1 MLTIAK
7 YLKPLVIPIGTLFFG
22 PQITLQT
29 LNNTKVKEFIRSDNY
44 QFDVVI
50 FENFQHECFV
60 TMGHKFGAHVIQLIP
75 ATPVAFHSQW
85 HGQPFNPSYIP
96 DPNSG
101 FTDKMS
107 FIVRTTNVLVTL
119 LQLILYPLFY
129 MPKQNEIMNEYFNYT
144 GWESR
149 PSLEEMTRNISLT
162 LINTHF
168 TIGTARPLVP
178 NFVEV
183 AGMHLTAASKLP
195 KVIIYKRRR
204 SRRFVVATL
213 ITEARLCRIYRS

>member
-1 MLTIAK
+1 MLSIAS
-7 YLKPLVIPIGTLFFG
+7 YLKPWVIPIGTLFFG
-22 PQITLQT
+22 PQITLET
-29 LNNTKVKEFIRSDNY
+29 LNNTKVKEFIHSDGY

-60 TMGHKFGAHVIQLIP
+60 TMGHKYGAHVIQLIP
-75 ATPVAFHSQW
+75 ASPVAFLSQW

-101 FTDKMS
+101 FTDQMS
-107 FIVRTTNVLVTL
+107 ISVRIMNTFVTC

-129 MPKQNEIMNEYFNYT
+129 MPQQKEIMSNHFNYT

-149 PSLEEMTRNISLT
+149 PPLEEMSKNISLT

-168 TIGTARPLVP
+168 TLGTPRPLVP
-178 NFVEV
+178 NFIEV
-183 AGMHLTAASKLP
+183 AGMHLKPSSKLP
-195 KVIIYKRRR
+195 KVMFYTAICLPILIY
-204 SRRFVVATL
+204 
-213 ITEARLCRIYRS
+213 